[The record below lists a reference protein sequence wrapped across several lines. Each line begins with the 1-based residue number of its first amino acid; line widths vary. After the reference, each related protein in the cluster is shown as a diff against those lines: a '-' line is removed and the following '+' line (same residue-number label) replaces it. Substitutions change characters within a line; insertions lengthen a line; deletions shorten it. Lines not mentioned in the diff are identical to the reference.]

1 MNAKRIS
8 PQGPEILGAMGR
20 ICLKQ
25 DLYTD
30 AIENL
35 SAAVKLRPDNE
46 SYSYMLAS
54 ALVGK
59 QRYNDAIP
67 LLTRS
72 LNHHPEDNPVLNYS
86 VGAVE
91 FLNQDLVEA
100 ERHLR
105 LSLRYRQD
113 QVGANYYLAL
123 LEERKG
129 NPDEALRILRTLAK
143 NHPEHAPTFV
153 ALGTTLVQ
161 AGNYREAKQVLDR
174 ALQLDSASVKAHYQ
188 LGIVLGRLGD
198 REASKKE
205 FAIVDTLKADN

>member
-1 MNAKRIS
+1 
-8 PQGPEILGAMGR
+8 
-20 ICLKQ
+20 
-25 DLYTD
+25 
-30 AIENL
+30 
-35 SAAVKLRPDNE
+35 VKLRPDNE
-46 SYSYMLAS
+46 SYSYVLAS

-59 QRYNDAIP
+59 RLYKDAIP

-72 LNHHPEDNPVLNYS
+72 LSQHPDDPVLNYS

-123 LEERKG
+123 LEARKG

-143 NHPEHAPTFV
+143 NHPDHAATFV

-161 AGNYREAKQVLDR
+161 AGNYTEAKQALDR
-174 ALQLDSASVKAHYQ
+174 ALQLDSSSVKAHYQ

-205 FAIVDTLKADN
+205 FAIVDTLKADTNTKPEVRIVEPEQ